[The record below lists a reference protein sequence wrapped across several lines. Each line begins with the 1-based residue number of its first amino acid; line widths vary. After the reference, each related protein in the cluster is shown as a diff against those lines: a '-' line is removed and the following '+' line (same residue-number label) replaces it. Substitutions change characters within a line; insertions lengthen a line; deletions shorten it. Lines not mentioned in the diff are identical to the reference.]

1 MIFRFIHKTFI
12 RLFLCRPS
20 LQQGIPILLALVFM
34 FGLNQQS
41 NKAIAQDTV
50 RLKNLPD
57 TSGIK
62 VHSPKKATYYA
73 MILPGLG
80 QAYNHKYWKIP
91 IVYAGFGT
99 MAYFISFNTKNY
111 RLFRDAY
118 AYTSAS
124 ATNNPT
130 TLELSTAYVENPSR
144 FMPMPQPVAPPN
156 DLSLRYS
163 KDQLL
168 VGREYYRRNLEVSY
182 IVTGVWYILTV
193 VDATVDAH
201 FFDYNISDDL
211 SMNLNPWI
219 TPPSPLY
226 KQGAG
231 LMLTFKF

>member
-1 MIFRFIHKTFI
+1 M
-12 RLFLCRPS
+12 
-20 LQQGIPILLALVFM
+20 
-34 FGLNQQS
+34 
-41 NKAIAQDTV
+41 
-50 RLKNLPD
+50 KNLPD

-80 QAYNHKYWKIP
+80 QAYNPKYWKIP
-91 IVYAGFGT
+91 LFMPGLALWH
-99 MAYFISFNTKNY
+99 ISSLLTRKTTGCSGMPM
-111 RLFRDAY
+111 LT
-118 AYTSAS
+118 TSAS

-130 TLELSTAYVENPSR
+130 TLEVATAYVENPSR
-144 FMPMPQPVAPPN
+144 FMPMPQPVTPPN

-219 TPPSPLY
+219 T
-226 KQGAG
+226 
-231 LMLTFKF
+231 TFSFI

>member
-1 MIFRFIHKTFI
+1 MIFRVIHKALYCLCDC
-12 RLFLCRPS
+12 RLSLHKGMSFL
-20 LQQGIPILLALVFM
+20 LAFVATIGILL
-34 FGLNQQS
+34 QS
-41 NKAIAQDTV
+41 NEAISQEISSAKNVQDSSV
-50 RLKNLPD
+50 V
-57 TSGIK
+57 K

-80 QAYNHKYWKIP
+80 QAYNQKYWKIP

-118 AYTSAS
+118 AYSSAS

-130 TLELSTAYVENPSR
+130 TLELATAFVENPSR
-144 FMPMPQPVAPPN
+144 FMPMPQPVTPPN
-156 DLSLRYS
+156 DLTLRYS

-201 FFDYNISDDL
+201 FFDYNISEDL
-211 SMNLNPWI
+211 SMNINPWI
-219 TPPSPLY
+219 TPPSPIY